1 MNVVSL
7 LPSATEIVCALGLG
21 DRLVGVSHDCDWPPE
36 VQADRAVLSAAVVS
50 GEQPSREIDQTVRE
64 RLHQGLS
71 VYHLDAELLARLNPD
86 VILTQ
91 ELCEVCAPSFDE
103 VQQAARVLH
112 GDVEVVSLEPT
123 SLEGVLDTIRVVGN
137 ATGHIDRA
145 DDLIG
150 RLRTRIDRVRERAG
164 LATDRPRTLAIEWLD
179 PLFVGGHWVPEMI
192 ELAGGEAMNV
202 PGEPSEEIAWADVA
216 RFDPEVIAVMPCGF
230 APERTA
236 EELDLLIEHELWPD
250 LKAVKAERV
259 HVVHGSFY
267 FNRPGP
273 RLVDGVEILASLI
286 HPDDFG
292 DLELPNDAVY
302 PVAWPW

>member
-1 MNVVSL
+1 MKIVSL
-7 LPSATEIVCALGLG
+7 LPSATEIVCALGLE
-21 DRLVGVSHDCDWPPE
+21 DQLVGVSHDCDWPPE
-36 VQADRAVLSAAVVS
+36 VQEDRAVLSAAVVT
-50 GEQPSREIDQTVRE
+50 GEPPSREIDQTVRD

-71 VYHLDAELLARLNPD
+71 VYHLDDELLAELEPD
-86 VILTQ
+86 LILTQ

-103 VQQAARVLH
+103 VQRAARVLR
-112 GDVEVVSLEPT
+112 GDVDIVSLEPT
-123 SLEGVLDTIRVVGN
+123 SLGDVLDTIRVVGN
-137 ATGHIDRA
+137 ATGHADRA
-145 DDLIG
+145 EDLIEELRM
-150 RLRTRIDRVRERAG
+150 RLDRVRERAS

-192 ELAGGEAMNV
+192 EQAGGEAMNA
-202 PGEPSEEIAWADVA
+202 PGEPSEEMEWADVE

-236 EELDLLIEHELWPD
+236 DELDLLIEHELWPD
-250 LKAVKAERV
+250 LKAVKADRV

-286 HPDDFG
+286 HPDDFA
-292 DLELPNDAVY
+292 DLELPQNAVY

>member
-1 MNVVSL
+1 MNIVSL
-7 LPSATEIVCALGLG
+7 LPSATEIVCALGLE

-36 VQADRAVLSAAVVS
+36 VQEDRAVLSAAVVS
-50 GEQPSREIDQTVRE
+50 GEQPSREIDQAVRE

-71 VYHLDAELLARLNPD
+71 VYHLDDELLAKLEPD
-86 VILTQ
+86 LILTQ

-123 SLEGVLDTIRVVGN
+123 SLEDVLDTIRVVGH
-137 ATGHIDRA
+137 ATGHTDRA
-145 DDLIG
+145 DDLIA

-164 LATDRPRTLAIEWLD
+164 LATDQPRTLAIEWLE

-202 PGEPSEEIAWADVA
+202 PGEPSEAIDWADVA
-216 RFDPEVIAVMPCGF
+216 RFDPEAIAVMPCGF

-250 LKAVKAERV
+250 LKAVKDDRV

-273 RLVDGVEILASLI
+273 RLVDGVEVLASLM
-286 HPDDFG
+286 HPEEFG
-292 DLELPNDAVY
+292 DLELPSDAVY
-302 PVAWPW
+302 PVASPW